1 LIRLNGLV
9 PFAVREGT
17 DTDRLVSSVKSKADE
32 RRYGFVTE
40 IHLRGNFRKQALKAK
55 QDPSPTPREKPG
67 VRLFGGVSAN
77 LRYYRLFKR
86 LDFRFLFAYSAG
98 R

>member
-40 IHLRGNFRKQALKAK
+40 IHLRKSFRKEALEAK
-55 QDPSPTPREKPG
+55 E
-67 VRLFGGVSAN
+67 
-77 LRYYRLFKR
+77 
-86 LDFRFLFAYSAG
+86 
-98 R
+98 